1 MRLGSGTFAAGCVV
15 IEVLGVALFLRG
27 FFPTPVFSGAERQ
40 PESPAPEPSAGASSN
55 WTALPPP
62 LFSKVVIM
70 LIDALRDDFVFGS
83 KGVKFMP
90 YTTYLVEKGSSLS
103 FVAEAKPPTVTM
115 PRIKALLTGSLPG
128 FIDVVRNLNS
138 PTLLEDNVI
147 TRAKAAGKRIIFYG
161 DETWVKLFPKH
172 FVEYDGT
179 TSFFVS
185 DYTEVD
191 DNVTRH
197 LDKVLKRQDWDVL
210 ILHYLGLDHI
220 GHVSGPSSPLI
231 GQKLSEMDS
240 ILMKV
245 HTSLLSEERDT
256 LLPSLLVLCGDHGM
270 SEAGGHGAS
279 SMEEVN
285 TALVLISSAFERKPG
300 DVRHPTHVQQTD
312 LAATLSIGLGLP
324 IPKSNIGS
332 LMFPVVEGRPMR
344 EQLRFLHLNTV
355 QLSKLLQENVPSY
368 EKEPGFEQFK
378 VSERSHGNWIRL
390 YLEENN
396 SEVLFNLGARVRRQ
410 YLDALRT
417 LRLSLSKRAAQYD
430 VYSMAAGTVLVLEV
444 LALLLLSVPQA
455 LGSRAELDVPLLS
468 PVCSL
473 LFYLLLLALA
483 ALHVAVCTAADSS
496 CYLCSL
502 PWLAAGGVM
511 ALTAALL
518 CAVVSTLTRTFAG
531 GKCLSQNPP
540 QSTSRWSELDLLSFL
555 GTVGHVLSLGASSFI
570 EEEHQTW
577 YFLINTL
584 CLALCHQ
591 IYRNCFL
598 GDDCAPQRCPHM
610 GEEFDGVTV
619 ALQGKRAGP
628 EGWELSR
635 APTDPSS
642 LEALRGPERW
652 MVLASPWLVLA
663 CCRLLRSLNQTGDL
677 ASTRAPWDHTLAQS
691 FRIIVLDSNFWHL
704 TFHSSSDHKSEL
716 SVLAALSL
724 TMIFVLVQ
732 KRCSLTSKVAMA
744 FGLLGIYCYRAAIG
758 NVLFP
763 WQQDNKDISKGITE
777 ARFVY
782 VFVLGILFTGTKDL
796 LKSQIVAADFTAR
809 TVGLWEIHSGLVLLA
824 ALLLRPHNLP
834 VLVLSLAIQ
843 TIMTQFIWR
852 PLRHNVT
859 EVTVMHYWFG
869 QAFFYFQG
877 NSNSIATVDIS
888 AGFVGLDAYMEI
900 PAVFLTAFATY
911 SGPVLWASH
920 LVNFLTSKASSGS
933 ALSRACFCYA
943 LICSTP
949 VSVYIV
955 LVTSLRYH
963 LFIWSVFSPKLLYE
977 GMHLLITAAVC
988 IFFTAMDQ
996 TNTKS

>member
-40 PESPAPEPSAGASSN
+40 AESPAPEPSAGASSN
-55 WTALPPP
+55 WTELPPP

-191 DNVTRH
+191 NNVTRH

-220 GHVSGPSSPLI
+220 GHISGPNSPLI
-231 GQKLSEMDS
+231 GHKLSEMDS
-240 ILMKV
+240 ILMKI

-285 TALVLISSAFERKPG
+285 TALVLISSAFERKPGRANETTTPAVGPPCIPVNRWCHSHSSSG

-368 EKEPGFEQFK
+368 EKEPGFDQFK

-430 VYSMAAGTVLVLEV
+430 IYSMAAGTVMVLEV

-502 PWLAAGGVM
+502 PWPAAGGVM

-518 CAVVSTLTRTFAG
+518 CAVVSALTRTFAG

-540 QSTSRWSELDLLSFL
+540 QSTSTWSELDLLSFL
-555 GTVGHVLSLGASSFI
+555 GTVGHVLSLGSSSFI
-570 EEEHQTW
+570 EEEHQT
-577 YFLINTL
+577 
-584 CLALCHQ
+584 C
-591 IYRNCFL
+591 
-598 GDDCAPQRCPHM
+598 
-610 GEEFDGVTV
+610 
-619 ALQGKRAGP
+619 
-628 EGWELSR
+628 
-635 APTDPSS
+635 
-642 LEALRGPERW
+642 
-652 MVLASPWLVLA
+652 
-663 CCRLLRSLNQTGDL
+663 
-677 ASTRAPWDHTLAQS
+677 
-691 FRIIVLDSNFWHL
+691 
-704 TFHSSSDHKSEL
+704 SDHKAEL
-716 SVLAALSL
+716 SVLAVLSL
-724 TMIFVLVQ
+724 AMIFVLVQ

-744 FGLLGIYCYRAAIG
+744 FGLLGVYCYRAAIG

-763 WQQDNKDISKGITE
+763 WKQDNKDVSKGITE

-796 LKSQIVAADFTAR
+796 LKSQIIAADFTAR
-809 TVGLWEIHSGLVLLA
+809 TVGLWEIYSGLVLLA

-852 PLRHNVT
+852 PLRHNIT

-900 PAVFLTAFATY
+900 PAMFLTAFATY

-920 LVNFLTSKASSGS
+920 LVNFLTSEASSGS

-949 VSVYIV
+949 VSVYVV

-977 GMHLLITAAVC
+977 GTRLLITAAVC
-988 IFFTAMDQ
+988 MFFTAMDQ
-996 TNTKS
+996 TNTRS

>member
-40 PESPAPEPSAGASSN
+40 AESPAPEPSAGASSN
-55 WTALPPP
+55 WTELPPP

-191 DNVTRH
+191 NNVTRH

-220 GHVSGPSSPLI
+220 GHISGPNSPLI
-231 GQKLSEMDS
+231 GHKLSEMDS
-240 ILMKV
+240 ILMKI

-285 TALVLISSAFERKPG
+285 TALVLISSAFERKPGRANETTTPAVGPPCIPVNRWCHSHSSSG

-368 EKEPGFEQFK
+368 EKEPGFDQFK

-430 VYSMAAGTVLVLEV
+430 IYSMAAGTVMVLE
-444 LALLLLSVPQA
+444 
-455 LGSRAELDVPLLS
+455 
-468 PVCSL
+468 
-473 LFYLLLLALA
+473 
-483 ALHVAVCTAADSS
+483 
-496 CYLCSL
+496 
-502 PWLAAGGVM
+502 
-511 ALTAALL
+511 
-518 CAVVSTLTRTFAG
+518 
-531 GKCLSQNPP
+531 NPP
-540 QSTSRWSELDLLSFL
+540 QSTSTWSELDLLSFL
-555 GTVGHVLSLGASSFI
+555 GTVGHVLSLGSSSFI

-598 GDDCAPQRCPHM
+598 GDDCAPQHCPHM

-619 ALQGKRAGP
+619 ALQGKRAGR

-635 APTDPSS
+635 APADPSS

-663 CCRLLRSLNQTGDL
+663 CCRLLRSLNQTGVQWAHRPDL
-677 ASTRAPWDHTLAQS
+677 GHW
-691 FRIIVLDSNFWHL
+691 L
-704 TFHSSSDHKSEL
+704 TSSDHKAEL
-716 SVLAALSL
+716 SVLAVLSL
-724 TMIFVLVQ
+724 AMIFVLVQ

-744 FGLLGIYCYRAAIG
+744 FGLLGVYCYRAAIG

-763 WQQDNKDISKGITE
+763 WKQDNKDVSKGITE

-796 LKSQIVAADFTAR
+796 LKSQIIAADFTAR
-809 TVGLWEIHSGLVLLA
+809 TVGLWEIYSGLVLLA

-852 PLRHNVT
+852 PLRHNIT

-900 PAVFLTAFATY
+900 PAMFLTAFATY

-920 LVNFLTSKASSGS
+920 LVNFLTSEASSGS

-949 VSVYIV
+949 VSVYVV

-977 GMHLLITAAVC
+977 GTRLLITAAVC
-988 IFFTAMDQ
+988 MFFTAMDQ
-996 TNTKS
+996 TNTRS

>member
-40 PESPAPEPSAGASSN
+40 AESPAPEPSAGASSN
-55 WTALPPP
+55 WTELPPP

-115 PRIKALLTGSLPG
+115 PRIK
-128 FIDVVRNLNS
+128 V
-138 PTLLEDNVI
+138 DN
-147 TRAKAAGKRIIFYG
+147 
-161 DETWVKLFPKH
+161 
-172 FVEYDGT
+172 
-179 TSFFVS
+179 
-185 DYTEVD
+185 
-191 DNVTRH
+191 NVTRH

-220 GHVSGPSSPLI
+220 GHISGPNSPLI
-231 GQKLSEMDS
+231 GHKLSEMDS
-240 ILMKV
+240 ILMKI

-285 TALVLISSAFERKPG
+285 TALVLISSAFERKPGRANETTTPAVGPPCIPVNRWCHSHSSSG

-368 EKEPGFEQFK
+368 EKEPGFDQFK

-430 VYSMAAGTVLVLEV
+430 IYSMAAGTVMVLEV

-502 PWLAAGGVM
+502 PWPAAGGVM

-518 CAVVSTLTRTFAG
+518 CAVVSALTRTFAG

-540 QSTSRWSELDLLSFL
+540 QSTSTWSELDLLSFL
-555 GTVGHVLSLGASSFI
+555 GTVGHVLSLGSSSFI

-598 GDDCAPQRCPHM
+598 GDDCAPQHCPHM

-619 ALQGKRAGP
+619 ALQGKRAGR

-635 APTDPSS
+635 APADPSS

-663 CCRLLRSLNQTGDL
+663 CCRLLRSLNQTGVQWAHRPDL
-677 ASTRAPWDHTLAQS
+677 GHW
-691 FRIIVLDSNFWHL
+691 L
-704 TFHSSSDHKSEL
+704 TSSDHKAEL
-716 SVLAALSL
+716 SVLAVLSL
-724 TMIFVLVQ
+724 AMIFVLVQ

-744 FGLLGIYCYRAAIG
+744 FGLLGVYCYRAAIG

-763 WQQDNKDISKGITE
+763 WKQDNKDVSKGITE

-796 LKSQIVAADFTAR
+796 LKSQIIAADFTAR
-809 TVGLWEIHSGLVLLA
+809 TVGLWEIYSGLVLLA

-852 PLRHNVT
+852 PLRHNIT

-900 PAVFLTAFATY
+900 PAMFLTAFATY

-920 LVNFLTSKASSGS
+920 LVNFLTSEASSGS

-949 VSVYIV
+949 VSVYVV

-977 GMHLLITAAVC
+977 GTRLLITAAVC
-988 IFFTAMDQ
+988 MFFTAMDQ
-996 TNTKS
+996 TNTRS